1 MKRTL
6 TSLALALPLSLA
18 VSPLPALAQA
28 APGASPVAEPTAAAK
43 KEARERFEK
52 GVVFYRDKEY
62 QAALLEF
69 KRAYELAPNFRVLYN
84 LGQTSRELKDH
95 ASALASFQRY
105 LAEGEKLE
113 PGRRKD
119 VEKWIEELKTKVA
132 RVTVTTTPAGAEITV
147 DDLVVG
153 KTPLASP
160 LLLNAGRRKIAA
172 ALRGH
177 VPVQR
182 FVDVVGADSSE
193 VSLELAPLVGPATG
207 GPADSPAPPPPAP
220 PPPKKEAP
228 TGPRWAWVGLAGTGA
243 LGVATI
249 ILGVRALN
257 AQSDF
262 EELLTERTTAAEL
275 EDARGVT
282 ETFAIATDVVAG
294 VTIAAAAV
302 TVVLFVV
309 EMSSSG
315 PEPTAARVRIGPG
328 ALFVEGQ
335 F

>member
-1 MKRTL
+1 
-6 TSLALALPLSLA
+6 
-18 VSPLPALAQA
+18 
-28 APGASPVAEPTAAAK
+28 
-43 KEARERFEK
+43 
-52 GVVFYRDKEY
+52 
-62 QAALLEF
+62 
-69 KRAYELAPNFRVLYN
+69 VLYN

>member
-1 MKRTL
+1 M
-6 TSLALALPLSLA
+6 
-18 VSPLPALAQA
+18 
-28 APGASPVAEPTAAAK
+28 
-43 KEARERFEK
+43 
-52 GVVFYRDKEY
+52 
-62 QAALLEF
+62 
-69 KRAYELAPNFRVLYN
+69 
-84 LGQTSRELKDH
+84 
-95 ASALASFQRY
+95 
-105 LAEGEKLE
+105 
-113 PGRRKD
+113 
-119 VEKWIEELKTKVA
+119 
-132 RVTVTTTPAGAEITV
+132 
-147 DDLVVG
+147 
-153 KTPLASP
+153 
-160 LLLNAGRRKIAA
+160 
-172 ALRGH
+172 
-177 VPVQR
+177 PVQR

-207 GPADSPAPPPPAP
+207 GPADSPAPPPPVP